1 MAGRYKKGETSPQKR
16 IEQAFKTSCLE
27 NKLQALI
34 DAKKKKYGYLHLS
47 YLRNLK
53 RNKLSLDSVLKW
65 EEADNDIHRVSYGTL
80 KKHPKLMSELE
91 SALDE
96 YNTEIYGPKSPEKQG
111 RRKSKSSATG
121 MSKNE
126 LKDKVIAVAKENQM
140 LLDNLIIIYRMY
152 EDLKSTIPKAE
163 QNEVHY
169 QRILKR
175 HAKGLKRFKLQLV
188 VDNERE

>member
-27 NKLQALI
+27 NK
-34 DAKKKKYGYLHLS
+34 YGYLHLN

-53 RNKLSLDSVLKW
+53 RNKLSLDNILNW

-91 SALDE
+91 TALAE
-96 YNTEIYGPKSPEKQG
+96 YNAEIYEPKSPEKQG

-121 MSKNE
+121 MSKIE
-126 LKDKVIAVAKENQM
+126 LKDKVKAVAKENQM
-140 LLDNLIIIYRMY
+140 LLNNCITIYRMY
-152 EDLKSTIPKAE
+152 RDLKNTISEAE
-163 QNEVHY
+163 QSEVHY

-175 HAKGLKRFKLQLV
+175 HAKDLKRFKLQLV
-188 VDNERE
+188 VENESE